1 MRCAVANLR
10 RGCQS
15 GPMDQVNEV
24 PSLLL
29 LAAGGG
35 TRMGGPKA
43 LLRCTD
49 GTALLTAQ
57 VERMLSA
64 ASSRGLESDVIV
76 VLGPALEHATRL
88 VPRGAWVVQNPDHH
102 LGLSCSLRTGLQ
114 AVSHSA
120 PGVVVSLLDL
130 PDVPAEAH
138 ARLLDAT
145 TPKSLARAHWNSA
158 PGHPVALGRE
168 HFDEALASIAGDE
181 GLRSMF
187 KRHSAN
193 GDVRAIECAD
203 LLPPGHDGLADVD
216 TPEAAARFGLY
227 LEEPHR

>member
-1 MRCAVANLR
+1 MTLSGVWSCLLVVGVGR
-10 RGCQS
+10 R
-15 GPMDQVNEV
+15 
-24 PSLLL
+24 
-29 LAAGGG
+29 AGIGAP
-35 TRMGGPKA
+35 TA

-120 PGVVVSLLDL
+120 PGV
-130 PDVPAEAH
+130 
-138 ARLLDAT
+138 
-145 TPKSLARAHWNSA
+145 
-158 PGHPVALGRE
+158 
-168 HFDEALASIAGDE
+168 
-181 GLRSMF
+181 
-187 KRHSAN
+187 
-193 GDVRAIECAD
+193 
-203 LLPPGHDGLADVD
+203 
-216 TPEAAARFGLY
+216 
-227 LEEPHR
+227 